1 MKDEY
6 YIRAKLKRLSKPNGE
21 TGSKRAS
28 LNQTTLKETAEGI
41 S

>member
-28 LNQTTLKETAEGI
+28 LNQTQH
-41 S
+41 